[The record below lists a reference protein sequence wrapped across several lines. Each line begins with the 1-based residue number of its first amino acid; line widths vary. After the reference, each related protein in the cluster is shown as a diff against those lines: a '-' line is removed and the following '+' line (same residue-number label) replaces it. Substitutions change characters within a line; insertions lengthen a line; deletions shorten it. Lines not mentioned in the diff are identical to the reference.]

1 MFQLLNE
8 YIATASSANPA
19 SRIPSRARSLAPLP
33 ALVVD
38 NSSSRDKVES
48 ATSSRRG
55 RGRSGRGRGRGRPSS
70 RTSSRSSSYA
80 SSRSSS
86 TISTAQTLV
95 SIASNEQDDEV
106 ASLGEARVTIKA
118 AEYRKHNLRPN
129 LYTSLYYLIMI
140 VEYSLGINL

>member
-8 YIATASSANPA
+8 YIATTSSANLA
-19 SRIPSRARSLAPLP
+19 SRMPSRARSLAPLP

-70 RTSSRSSSYA
+70 RTSSRSSSRA

-86 TISTAQTLV
+86 TISTA
-95 SIASNEQDDEV
+95 
-106 ASLGEARVTIKA
+106 
-118 AEYRKHNLRPN
+118 
-129 LYTSLYYLIMI
+129 
-140 VEYSLGINL
+140 